1 MIVQSAPHGGPHFV
15 ITMAQHTELAASF
28 AAHFGN
34 AEFAAVEPREIMLY
48 VIGHHDAGWRELDAA
63 ALRDPATGLP
73 YNLVQTPF
81 ERIVATSSASPDFN
95 GRHHP
100 YGGLLSSMHSW
111 GLYNGR
117 YGMSNKVL
125 LDGLAAEN
133 RALAQRMLDVELSR
147 QEALKASLR
156 QDPATA
162 AWVEEAHLFQNY
174 KQLQFFDTL
183 ALYFN
188 CTHEDERAATSF
200 PHVPIDARRDVE
212 VSLTPEGGGTYT
224 FTPYPF
230 DSDDLELRFRGRYLA
245 PVAEGRDVRAQL
257 DAAPECTQT
266 IRLRA
271 GR

>member
-1 MIVQSAPHGGPHFV
+1 MIVQTAPHGAPHFV

-28 AAHFGN
+28 ATHFGN
-34 AEFAAVEPREIMLY
+34 AGFAAVEPRELMLY
-48 VIGHHDAGWRELDAA
+48 VVGHHDAGWRELDAA

-81 ERIVATSSASPDFN
+81 ERIVETSSASPDFN
-95 GRHHP
+95 GLHHA

-133 RALAQRMLDVELSR
+133 RAIAKHMLDTELNR
-147 QEALKASLR
+147 QEGLKASLR
-156 QDPATA
+156 RDPESA
-162 AWVEEAHLFQNY
+162 AWVEDAHLFQNY

-188 CTHEDERAATSF
+188 CTHEDARVATSF
-200 PHVPIDARRDVE
+200 QHVPVDAERDVE
-212 VSLTPEGGGTYT
+212 VGIAPAGGGVYT
-224 FTPYPF
+224 LTPYPF
-230 DSDDLELRFRGRYLA
+230 DRDDLTLTFRGRYLA
-245 PVAEGRDVRAQL
+245 PVAAGRDVRAQL
-257 DAAPECTQT
+257 DATPESTQT

-271 GR
+271 